1 VTTDIIL
8 HHYFNSPY
16 SEKVRI
22 HLAIKG
28 LAWSSVV
35 QPSVMPKPD
44 LTPLTGGYRRI
55 PVMQIGADV
64 FCDSAVIMAEI
75 ERRHP
80 APATIHG
87 ADWAA
92 NIWADRTFFQPTVGI
107 IFGAIADTVTP
118 EFIADREAMTGR
130 PFDLAAMKA
139 AALPMK
145 AQFRAISAWLQAQLA
160 NAGKP
165 WVAGDA
171 PGLADIAWY
180 LNYWFLN
187 SALRADMAQLL
198 ADMPQ
203 VLDWTSRM
211 RAIGKSRVFAE
222 MAPGEAIEVA
232 RAAEPASTQ
241 HVVHDA
247 KDPTGLA
254 PGARVEVFGDDNPGD
269 RIAGTLIAA
278 SLQRIVIAREDPRVG
293 KVHVH
298 FPRVGFSAVQ
308 N

>member
-1 VTTDIIL
+1 MANDIIL
-8 HHYFNSPY
+8 HHYFNSPF
-16 SEKVRI
+16 SEKVRLQ
-22 HLAIKG
+22 LAIKG
-28 LAWSSVV
+28 VAWASVE

-80 APATIHG
+80 GTPTVQG

-92 NIWADRTFFQPTVGI
+92 NWWADRTFFTPTVGV

-130 PFDLAAMKA
+130 PFDLAGMKA
-139 AALPMK
+139 AIPPMK
-145 AQFRAISAWLQAQLA
+145 VQFRAISSWLETQLSG
-160 NAGKP
+160 GKA

-180 LNYWFLN
+180 MNYWFLN
-187 SALRADMAQLL
+187 SALRADMADLL
-198 ADMPQ
+198 ADMPN
-203 VLDWTSRM
+203 VLDWTNRL
-211 RAIGKSRVFAE
+211 RALAKTRVFTP
-222 MAPGEAIEVA
+222 MATADAIAVAAAADPGG
-232 RAAEPASTQ
+232 TT
-241 HVVHDA
+241 HLLHDA
-247 KDPTGLA
+247 KDPTGLV
-254 PGARVEVFGDDNPGD
+254 PGAQVLVFGDDNPGD
-269 RIAGTLIAA
+269 KIAGTLVAA
-278 SLQRIVIAREDPRVG
+278 TLQRLVVAREDQRVG

-298 FPRVGFSAVQ
+298 FPRVGFSAVPA
-308 N
+308 